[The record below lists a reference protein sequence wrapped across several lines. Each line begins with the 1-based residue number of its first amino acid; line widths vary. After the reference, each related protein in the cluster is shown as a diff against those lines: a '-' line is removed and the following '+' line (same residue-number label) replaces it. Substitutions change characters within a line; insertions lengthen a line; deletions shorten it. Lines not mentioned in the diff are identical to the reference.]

1 MVTSS
6 FGINLRKIRQEKGIS
21 ERELAQMLAISK
33 SIISRWENSRVYPQ
47 VIWIYRIADKLGV
60 NPSELV

>member
-1 MVTSS
+1 MVTSY
-6 FGINLRKIRQEKGIS
+6 FGIKLRQIRKEKGIS

-33 SIISRWENSRVYPQ
+33 SIISRWENGKVYPQ
-47 VIWIYRIADKLGV
+47 VIWIYKIADKLSI